1 MDTTASPR
9 DGNGRFTPGNP
20 GGPGRSKGRGYE
32 LQQAAQEA
40 ITTHEMAVMMRK
52 ALKMGLEGNVAA
64 MRFVAE
70 RTCGRPPEASIREP
84 FDLELPPLRTVANC
98 TAAIDRLVE
107 ATLRGDI
114 DRDAGKFLLDLVQ
127 TRMKAIEMNE
137 MEARLTELEKA
148 AGTVD
153 LSGSRNMRR
162 M

>member
-1 MDTTASPR
+1 
-9 DGNGRFTPGNP
+9 
-20 GGPGRSKGRGYE
+20 
-32 LQQAAQEA
+32 
-40 ITTHEMAVMMRK
+40 
-52 ALKMGLEGNVAA
+52 

-70 RTCGRPPEASIREP
+70 RTCGRPPEAAIREP
-84 FDLELPPLRTVANC
+84 FDVELPSLRTVANC

-107 ATLRGDI
+107 ATLRGDL

-162 M
+162 L